1 MPVVTE
7 HTVDLQDLCFV
18 TDTTFILPHL
28 LSRFLGLFCNIVTVR
43 TDDIESNFYSSAM
56 MAMMA
61 IVTVMKHLRAKLYQ
75 VMSAIN
81 TKISS

>member
-56 MAMMA
+56 MA